1 MSAETEISGAEERG
15 APPRRGRPSLVASEL
30 VLLFRRRRTWA
41 LLAAL
46 AAVPVLMGVAVR
58 VASGPPQGRGP
69 SFLDQVAG
77 NGLFLA
83 VAAVFVCT
91 PLFLPLTV
99 SVVAG
104 DSIAGEASHGTLRY
118 LLTAPVRRSGLLVV
132 KYAISVV
139 FCLAAALVVAGAG
152 VLTGLLLFGSGPLA
166 LPSGIT
172 ITTAETLGRIGLI
185 TLYAALSLTG
195 LAAIGLFVSTLTD
208 VPVGA
213 MAAAVVLTIVSQIVG
228 SLPQL
233 EWLHPWLFT
242 QHWMEYADLLRAPI
256 LWDSFRENA
265 VLQAGYVAVFG
276 ALAYGR
282 FASKDVLS

>member
-1 MSAETEISGAEERG
+1 MN
-15 APPRRGRPSLVASEL
+15 GRFSLLSSEL
-30 VLLFRRRRTWA
+30 RLLFRRRRTWT

-58 VASGPPQGRGP
+58 MTSGPPSGAGP

-77 NGLFLA
+77 NGLFLGI
-83 VAAVFVCT
+83 AALFVCT
-91 PLFLPLTV
+91 PFFLPLTV
-99 SVVAG
+99 AVVAG

-118 LLTAPVRRSGLLVV
+118 LLTAPVRRAGLLAV
-132 KYAISVV
+132 KYAASLV
-139 FCLAAALVVAGAG
+139 FCLAAAAVVAGVG
-152 VLTGLLLFGSGPLA
+152 VMTGLILFGTGPLA
-166 LPSGIT
+166 LPSGTT
-172 ITTAETLGRIGLI
+172 ITAAETVGRIGLI
-185 TLYAALSLTG
+185 TLYAAVSLTG

-213 MAAAVVLTIVSQIVG
+213 MAAAVVLTIVSQILG

-242 QHWMEYADLLRAPI
+242 HHWMDFGDLLRQPV
-256 LWDSFRENA
+256 LWDSFRANSL
-265 VLQAGYVAVFG
+265 VQLGYVVVFG

>member
-1 MSAETEISGAEERG
+1 MS
-15 APPRRGRPSLVASEL
+15 SEL
-30 VLLFRRRRTWA
+30 GLLFRRRRTWA

-46 AAVPVLMGVAVR
+46 AAVPVLMGVAVA
-58 VASGPPQGRGP
+58 VTSGPPSGAGP
-69 SFLDQVAG
+69 AFLDQVAG

-91 PLFLPLTV
+91 PFFLPLTV

-104 DSIAGEASHGTLRY
+104 DSIAGEAAHGTLRY
-118 LLTAPVRRSGLLVV
+118 LLTAPVRRAGLLAV
-132 KYAISVV
+132 KFAAAVV
-139 FCLAAALVVAGAG
+139 FCLVAALVVAGVG
-152 VLTGLLLFGSGPLA
+152 VLTGLILFGTGPLV
-166 LPSGIT
+166 LPSGTT
-172 ITTAETLGRIGLI
+172 ITTAETLGRIGLT

-213 MAAAVVLTIVSQIVG
+213 MAAAVVLTIVAQILG

-242 QHWMEYADLLRAPI
+242 RHWMDFADLLRVPI
-256 LWDSFRENA
+256 LWESFQENA
-265 VLQAGYVAVFG
+265 LVQAGYVAVFG
-276 ALAYGR
+276 TLAYGR